1 MILPN
6 YLRNST
12 PWLSE
17 FNRLFETTLRPQ
29 QGTPSALRLFEAED
43 GWLLEVDYPGVEKD
57 DLSITIENGLM
68 VIEDTREGSSR
79 PTYELPVSDEIDPTS
94 ISAALKN
101 GVLTLN
107 LRRTPSTRKTI
118 EIL

>member
-1 MILPN
+1 MILPS

-12 PWLSE
+12 PWLSD
-17 FNRLFETTLRPQ
+17 FNRLFETSLRSHP
-29 QGTPSALRLFEAED
+29 GTPSALRLFEAKD
-43 GWLLEVDYPGVEKD
+43 AWLLEVDYPGVEKN
-57 DLSITIENGLM
+57 DLSITIKNGLM
-68 VIEDTREGSSR
+68 LIEDTREGSSR
-79 PTYELPVSDEIDPTS
+79 PTYELPVSDEIDPTT

-107 LRRTPSTRKTI
+107 LRRSPSTRRTI